1 MKVQILNCAD
11 AERHYAVAI
20 GSEAFGSNSEVVQNV
35 RLFPIGS
42 QFINT
47 SARTLMVRIGNAKK
61 VADWSCIG
69 GKGIYHLLGS
79 SDLSDP
85 TSAKWGADAI
95 LTGLKEA
102 NVSVPL
108 ASLGTW
114 DKVHIKQVNNALAK
128 AFPNGITDILSGN
141 VKEQDYAY
149 SAISSDISEGAL
161 SLDCLVL
168 NDEVTH
174 IEAQCYNGTTKVG
187 DLVVIDII
195 AEN

>member
-11 AERHYAVAI
+11 AERHYTVAI
-20 GSEAFGSNSEVVQNV
+20 GSEAFGSKSEVVQNV

-47 SARTLMVRIGNAKK
+47 SARTLMVRIGNARKA
-61 VADWSCIG
+61 ADWSCVG

-79 SDLSDP
+79 SNLSDP

-102 NVSVPL
+102 AVKIPVS
-108 ASLGTW
+108 SSTW
-114 DKVHIKQVNNALAK
+114 DKIHIKQVNNALAK

-149 SAISSDISEGAL
+149 SAVSSDIAAGKL
-161 SLDCLVL
+161 NLDCLVL
-168 NDEVTH
+168 NGEPIH

-187 DLVVIDII
+187 DLVVIDVV
-195 AEN
+195 AEY